1 MEPSAQPTYENLKA
15 SDFGDFTWGAAT
27 AAYQIEGA
35 HDADGK
41 GPSIWDDFSVRGK
54 IRKKQTGNVACD
66 HYHRMKEDV
75 ALMKHLGLQ
84 AYRFSV
90 SWPRVLPDG
99 TASGGINQAGLDF
112 YNRLVDELLAND
124 IQPYVTLYHWDL
136 PLELERKGGW
146 LNRDIADDFAG
157 YARIMVDA
165 LGDRAK
171 HWIILN
177 EPFVFLLLGYGIG
190 YFPPQKRG
198 PAKFARASHYTMLA
212 QGKAA
217 RAMAAARS
225 DIKIG
230 TTISTLAG
238 EAASNAPRHQK
249 ALRRHDAFFNRLYV
263 DPVVGRG
270 YPFEDLPFLRKME
283 KAILPDDMDLIQY
296 PFDFLGINHYSRKT
310 VRSAWWMPYLK
321 FWEHKPLRDVEITS
335 MGWEVSPPGIY
346 QILKK
351 FGDYPEIPAL
361 YITENGAA
369 YIDRVEADRSI
380 HDRERKRYIQSYLE
394 QCLKAK
400 TEGVNLRG
408 YFVWSLLDN
417 LEWKEGYDKTFG
429 IVHVDFETQKRT
441 IKDSGLW
448 YRSFLQS

>member
-1 MEPSAQPTYENLKA
+1 MSPSVASFKA
-15 SDFGDFTWGAAT
+15 SDFGEFTWGAAT

-41 GPSIWDDFSVRGK
+41 GPSIWDDFAARGK

-66 HYHRMKEDV
+66 HYNRMKEDV
-75 ALMKHLGLQ
+75 ALMKSLGLK

-90 SWPRVLPDG
+90 SWPRVLPNG
-99 TASGGINQAGLDF
+99 SVAGGLNQPGLDF
-112 YNRLVDELLAND
+112 YKRLVDELLNNG
-124 IQPYVTLYHWDL
+124 IEPFVTLFHWDL
-136 PLELERKGGW
+136 PLELERQGGW
-146 LNRDIADDFAG
+146 LNRDIADHFSG
-157 YARIMVDA
+157 YARLMVDT
-165 LGDRAK
+165 LGDRVK
-171 HWIILN
+171 NWIILN

-198 PAKFARASHYTMLA
+198 PAKFARSSHLTMLA

-238 EAASNAPRHQK
+238 EAASNAPRHLA

-263 DPVVGRG
+263 DPIVGRG
-270 YPFEDLPFLRKME
+270 YPFQDLPFLRKME
-283 KAILPDDMDLIQY
+283 PIIHPDDMDMVQY

-321 FWEHKPLRDVEITS
+321 FWEHKPLKDVEITS
-335 MGWEVSPPGIY
+335 MGWEVHPAGIY

-351 FGDYPEIPAL
+351 FGEYPEIPAL

-369 YIDRVEADRSI
+369 YTDKVERDGHI
-380 HDRERKRYIQSYLE
+380 HDERRKRYIQEYLQ
-394 QCLKAK
+394 QCLKARR
-400 TEGVNLRG
+400 EGVNLKG

-448 YRSFLQS
+448 YRDFLQS